1 MLAPFET
8 GGLMRTLLLAPLIL
22 AAASAA
28 FADGPTVTPLLKKDL
43 IPTPDSEVTMLTVE
57 YPPGGSS
64 PSHRHNGQV
73 FVYVLSG
80 TLEMQVEG
88 KPSVTLK
95 PGDSF
100 YEAPEDVHAVSRN
113 ASTRE
118 PAKFVVVLITPK
130 K

>member
-1 MLAPFET
+1 
-8 GGLMRTLLLAPLIL
+8 MRTLLLAPIVL
-22 AAASAA
+22 ATASAA
-28 FADGPTVTPLLKKDL
+28 FAQDAVVSPLLKKDL
-43 IPTPDSEVTMLTVE
+43 IPTPGQEVTMLTVE

-64 PSHRHNGQV
+64 KSHRHNGQV

-88 KPSVTLK
+88 KPLVTMK
-95 PGDSF
+95 RGDSF

-113 ASTRE
+113 ASKTE
-118 PAKFVVVLITPK
+118 PAKFLVVLITPK